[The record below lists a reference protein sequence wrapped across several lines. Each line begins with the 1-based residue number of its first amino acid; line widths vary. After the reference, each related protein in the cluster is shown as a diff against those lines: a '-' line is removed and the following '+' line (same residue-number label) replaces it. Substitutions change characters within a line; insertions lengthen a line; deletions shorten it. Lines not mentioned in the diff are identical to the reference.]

1 MNILVDIGNS
11 RLKWAIQQAAH
22 ILPQR
27 PIDHH
32 SQADY
37 LQLLTQSWQQLA
49 APQKLAISAVA
60 DPAIKQQIIALVSD
74 LWPEAEIVLP
84 TAIASAFGVRNAY
97 QQPEKL
103 GLDRWLALLAA
114 HRYYPGP
121 CCIVDAG
128 TAITLDV
135 LNADGQH
142 LGGLICP
149 GLRLM
154 KKSLSTNTVA
164 LAFNEQMLALG
175 LADNT
180 AAAIDSG
187 SRFAA
192 LGMIETV
199 LGRLD
204 TAYQLILTGG
214 DALSLSQHLPQ
225 AHIVDVDLVFKGL
238 NIILDQASNDY
249 Q

>member
-11 RLKWAIQQAAH
+11 RLKWAIQQAGN
-22 ILPQR
+22 ILPQ
-27 PIDHH
+27 PAIDH

-37 LQLLTQSWQQLA
+37 LQLLTQRWQQLA

-60 DPAIKQQIIALVSD
+60 DPAIKQQIIALVGSF
-74 LWPEAEIVLP
+74 WPQTIVVLP
-84 TAIASAFGVRNAY
+84 AVTASAFEVRNAY

-149 GLRLM
+149 GLLLM
-154 KKSLSTNTVA
+154 KKSLSANTAA
-164 LAFNEQMLALG
+164 LVFNDQTLPLG

-199 LGRLD
+199 LGKLD
-204 TAYQLILTGG
+204 KACQLILTGG

-238 NIILDQASNDY
+238 NIILDQAASDY